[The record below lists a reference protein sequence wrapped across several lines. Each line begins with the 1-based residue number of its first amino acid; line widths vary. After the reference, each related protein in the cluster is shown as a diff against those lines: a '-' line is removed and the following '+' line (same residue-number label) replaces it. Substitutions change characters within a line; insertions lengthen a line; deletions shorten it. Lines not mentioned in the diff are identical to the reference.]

1 MIYSDLSARQHA
13 VMVYRYPSAV
23 LILSLS
29 AASLLAAVATSYAIA
44 APYESNDVF
53 RQFTQHIRRQADSDK
68 REFATAS
75 QCMNW
80 FYRRERQKPPPP
92 PVQGIAWDGSRYASV
107 IPSQSSQECDA
118 RYPGGLDAVRKDFQR
133 TQTSLSVS
141 LTFYEFA
148 LVGDGDDNGVY
159 SSTELR
165 DVLRA
170 LELPPESVQGAVGS
184 VTALTG
190 RFDSMHR
197 SRSLESLMDG
207 MSKLYDQGYRFTA
220 ADKANLDRV
229 ME

>member
-1 MIYSDLSARQHA
+1 MVCRYPITILILCLSAVSSLSIIA
-13 VMVYRYPSAV
+13 PGSAV
-23 LILSLS
+23 
-29 AASLLAAVATSYAIA
+29 A
-44 APYESNDVF
+44 APYESIDVF

-68 REFATAS
+68 REFAAAS

-80 FYRRERQKPPPP
+80 FYRRERQKPAPPS
-92 PVQGIAWDGSRYASV
+92 VQGIAWNRPEPASGTSR
-107 IPSQSSQECDA
+107 PSSQDCDA

-133 TQTSLSVS
+133 TQTSLSVT

-159 SSTELR
+159 NSKELQ
-165 DVLRA
+165 DILGA
-170 LELPPESVQGAVGS
+170 LGLPPESTQGAVGH

-197 SRSLESLMDG
+197 SRSLESLMAG
-207 MSKLYDQGYRFTA
+207 MSRLYEQGYRFTA

>member
-1 MIYSDLSARQHA
+1 M
-13 VMVYRYPSAV
+13 PS
-23 LILSLS
+23 
-29 AASLLAAVATSYAIA
+29 
-44 APYESNDVF
+44 
-53 RQFTQHIRRQADSDK
+53 R
-68 REFATAS
+68 
-75 QCMNW
+75 
-80 FYRRERQKPPPP
+80 
-92 PVQGIAWDGSRYASV
+92 
-107 IPSQSSQECDA
+107 SSQDCDA

-159 SSTELR
+159 SSKELQ

-170 LELPPESVQGAVGS
+170 LELPPESMQGTVGH

-190 RFDSMHR
+190 RFDSMHH
-197 SRSLESLMDG
+197 SRSLESLMAG
-207 MSKLYDQGYRFTA
+207 MNKLYEQGYRFTA

>member
-1 MIYSDLSARQHA
+1 
-13 VMVYRYPSAV
+13 MVHQYLITV
-23 LILSLS
+23 LILCLS
-29 AASLLAAVATSYAIA
+29 AASSLSTIAPSYAIA
-44 APYESNDVF
+44 APHESTDVF
-53 RQFTQHIRRQADSDK
+53 RQFTQHIHRQADSDK

-80 FYRRERQKPPPP
+80 FYRRERQKPAPPA
-92 PVQGIAWDGSRYASV
+92 VQGIAWRGSDPRAEVSSP
-107 IPSQSSQECDA
+107 PSQDCDA

-133 TQTSLSVS
+133 TQTSLSVT

-159 SSTELR
+159 SAKELQ
-165 DVLRA
+165 DILGA
-170 LELPPESVQGAVGS
+170 LGLPPESTQGAVGH

-197 SRSLESLMDG
+197 SRSLESLMAG

>member
-1 MIYSDLSARQHA
+1 
-13 VMVYRYPSAV
+13 MVYRYPRAV
-23 LILSLS
+23 LTLYLS
-29 AASLLAAVATSYAIA
+29 AASFLPAVASSYAIA
-44 APYESNDVF
+44 APYESIDVF

-68 REFATAS
+68 REFAEAS

-80 FYRRERQKPPPP
+80 FYRRERQKPAPPA
-92 PVQGIAWDGSRYASV
+92 VQGIAWKGIAWNGFVRASRMS
-107 IPSQSSQECDA
+107 SGSSQDCEA
-118 RYPGGLDAVRKDFQR
+118 RYPGGLEAVRKDFQR

-159 SSTELR
+159 SSRELQ

-170 LELPPESVQGAVGS
+170 LELPPESMQGAVGYL
-184 VTALTG
+184 TALTG

-197 SRSLESLMDG
+197 SRSLESLMAG
-207 MSKLYDQGYRFTA
+207 MSKLYEQGYRFTA

>member
-1 MIYSDLSARQHA
+1 MA
-13 VMVYRYPSAV
+13 YRYASAI
-23 LILSLS
+23 LIFYLSV
-29 AASLLAAVATSYAIA
+29 APLLPAMASYATA
-44 APYESNDVF
+44 APYESIDVF

-68 REFATAS
+68 REFAVAS
-75 QCMNW
+75 QCMNL
-80 FYRRERQKPPPP
+80 FYRREQQKPAPPA
-92 PVQGIAWDGSRYASV
+92 VQGIAWDGSSYQPPGMPNRSASSA
-107 IPSQSSQECDA
+107 SQDCDA

-148 LVGDGDDNGVY
+148 LVGDGDDNGAY
-159 SSTELR
+159 SSKELQ
-165 DVLRA
+165 DVLHA
-170 LELPPESVQGAVGS
+170 LELPPESMQGAVGH

-197 SRSLESLMDG
+197 SRSLESLMAG
-207 MSKLYDQGYRFTA
+207 MSKLYEQGYRFTA

>member
-1 MIYSDLSARQHA
+1 MAH
-13 VMVYRYPSAV
+13 RYPSTV
-23 LILSLS
+23 LILSFFT
-29 AASLLAAVATSYAIA
+29 ASLLPPASSSYAIA
-44 APYESNDVF
+44 TPYESIDLF
-53 RQFTQHIRRQADSDK
+53 RQFTQHIHRQADSDK
-68 REFATAS
+68 REFALAS

-80 FYRRERQKPPPP
+80 FYRREHQKPAPPA
-92 PVQGIAWDGSRYASV
+92 VQGIAWEGSPQASRM
-107 IPSQSSQECDA
+107 PSRSSQDCDA

-159 SSTELR
+159 SSKELQ

-170 LELPPESVQGAVGS
+170 LELPPESMQGTVGH

-190 RFDSMHR
+190 RFDSMHH
-197 SRSLESLMDG
+197 SRSLESLRAG
-207 MSKLYDQGYRFTA
+207 MNKLYEQGYRFTA

>member
-1 MIYSDLSARQHA
+1 
-13 VMVYRYPSAV
+13 MVYRYPSAV

-80 FYRRERQKPPPP
+80 FYRRERQKPLPP

-197 SRSLESLMDG
+197 SRSLESLMAG

>member
-1 MIYSDLSARQHA
+1 
-13 VMVYRYPSAV
+13 MVHQYPITV
-23 LILSLS
+23 LILCVS
-29 AASLLAAVATSYAIA
+29 AASSLSIIVPSYAIA
-44 APYESNDVF
+44 APYESIDVF
-53 RQFTQHIRRQADSDK
+53 RQFTQHIHRQADSDK

-80 FYRRERQKPPPP
+80 FYHREHQKPAPP
-92 PVQGIAWDGSRYASV
+92 PVQGIVWRGPKAVSKT
-107 IPSQSSQECDA
+107 PSSQDCDA
-118 RYPGGLDAVRKDFQR
+118 RYPGGLEAVRKDFQR
-133 TQTSLSVS
+133 TQTSLSVT

-159 SSTELR
+159 NSKELQ
-165 DVLRA
+165 DILRA
-170 LELPPESVQGAVGS
+170 LGLPPESTQGAVGH

-197 SRSLESLMDG
+197 SRSLESLMAG
-207 MSKLYDQGYRFTA
+207 MSKLYEQGYRFTA